1 MSTCL
6 LRCTS
11 DLMPRPAQHLAAAL
25 LSLALIPVSFAQS
38 ISFTGGNLS
47 NLSGGPPTWTG
58 TELWVGNYYGGTLTI
73 ADGANVV
80 VNSWQL
86 EMFVVGNSGSGTM
99 VITGSGSK
107 AISAG
112 VDFHVGLWS
121 GTGTVHIENGGVL
134 ETNSIETYVGYN
146 VGDNGSVL
154 VTGAGSAWF
163 ANAGALVGFSGTGTL
178 TIANSGAVVIGEA
191 RQIYLG
197 DGAPGTLNIGAYDGT
212 TTGGTVTGG
221 ITAYGNGV
229 INFNQTDAF
238 TLDGALTSYEPGSGS
253 LVQRGSGTTTLTN
266 AAGFSGTT
274 TIEAG
279 RLIVN
284 TSLADSTLSVGS
296 AGTLAG
302 TGTVGTLTIADGAT
316 IAPGNSPGTLNA
328 GNTTFG
334 AGGNYS
340 WEINDAE
347 GSAGTNWDF
356 LNITGTLT
364 ITATAMD
371 PFVIELISL
380 LGDNSAGALANFD
393 AAQDYS
399 YTIATASGG
408 ITGFSAD
415 AFSVSTAGFVNN
427 LLGGAWSLAQAGN
440 SLNLNFTA
448 SAVPEPSTYAALA
461 GLLALGFAFWR
472 KRRQLGG
479 A

>member
-1 MSTCL
+1 ML
-6 LRCTS
+6 
-11 DLMPRPAQHLAAAL
+11 
-25 LSLALIPVSFAQS
+25 
-38 ISFTGGNLS
+38 
-47 NLSGGPPTWTG
+47 
-58 TELWVGNYYGGTLTI
+58 
-73 ADGANVV
+73 
-80 VNSWQL
+80 
-86 EMFVVGNSGSGTM
+86 
-99 VITGSGSK
+99 ITGSGSK
-107 AISAG
+107 ATASG
-112 VDFHVGLWS
+112 YDFNVGLWG
-121 GTGTVHIENGGVL
+121 GTGTVSIENGGAL
-134 ETNSIETYVGYN
+134 ETNSTDTN
-146 VGDNGSVL
+146 VGFDSGDTGSVL
-154 VTGAGSAWF
+154 ITGAGSTWF
-163 ANAGALVGFSGTGTL
+163 ANAGAFVGYFGTGTL
-178 TIANSGAVVIGEA
+178 TIANSGAVVIGETH
-191 RQIYLG
+191 QIYLG

-238 TLDGALTSYEPGSGS
+238 TLDGALTSYEPGTGS

-274 TIEAG
+274 TIESG
-279 RLIVN
+279 RLVVN
-284 TSLADSTLSVGS
+284 TSLASSTLTVGS
-296 AGTLAG
+296 EGTLAG
-302 TGTVGTLTIADGAT
+302 TGTVGALSIADGAT
-316 IAPGNSPGTLNA
+316 IAPGTSPGTLNA
-328 GNTTFG
+328 GSTTFG
-334 AGGNYS
+334 AGGNYE
-340 WEINDAE
+340 WEINAAE
-347 GSAGTNWDF
+347 GSAGTNWDV

-371 PFVIELISL
+371 PFVIELVSL

-448 SAVPEPSTYAALA
+448 SAVPEPSTYAAFA

-472 KRRQLGG
+472 KRQRVGG